1 MVVDKLL
8 HPYATLTHTEVLQCF
23 YKITIV
29 LKRNQEGNFV
39 ILHTQLFKRYHSPMI
54 TKNRG
59 IFKLKVSDLFPIKDG
74 LLHLIFPEKCIVCQ
88 GELSPQDTQLCPF
101 CFMDLD
107 YTHYE
112 KYSEASKVDKLFWGR
127 VPVKQTYSHLFFKK
141 GGSTQQIL
149 HELKYQYNAQIG
161 RNFGEHIG
169 HTLKGKKEWNGV
181 DFLVPVPIHPK
192 KVFSRG
198 YNQSVLI
205 AEGIAKSWGC
215 PIRTLGIKKI
225 RHTTS
230 QTQKGRFLRWDNV
243 KNNFSL
249 NINDDFNG
257 KHIAFVDDV
266 ITTGATLESLIRLVL
281 NKYPDIRISIISL
294 AFAA

>member
-1 MVVDKLL
+1 M
-8 HPYATLTHTEVLQCF
+8 EVLYCF
-23 YKITIV
+23 HKITAV
-29 LKRNQEGNFV
+29 LKRYQEGNFV
-39 ILHTQLFKRYHSPMI
+39 ILHTQLFIRYHSPMI
-54 TKNRG
+54 TKNRAL
-59 IFKLKVSDLFPIKDG
+59 FKLKLSDLFRLKGP
-74 LLHLIFPEKCIVCQ
+74 LFHLIFPEKCIVCE
-88 GELSPQDTQLCPF
+88 GELSPQDAQLCPF

-127 VPVKQTYSHLFFKK
+127 VSVEQTYSHLFFKK

-149 HELKYQYNAQIG
+149 HELKYTFNAQLG

-169 HTLKGKKEWNGV
+169 HTLKRKKEWSDV

-192 KVFSRG
+192 KAFSRG
-198 YNQSVLI
+198 YNQSVLL
-205 AEGIAKSWGC
+205 AEGISQSLGC
-215 PIRTLGIKKI
+215 PIHTLGLKKT

-243 KNNFSL
+243 NNNFSL
-249 NINDDFNG
+249 TNKDDFNG

-281 NKYPDIRISIISL
+281 DKYPDIRISIISL

>member
-1 MVVDKLL
+1 M
-8 HPYATLTHTEVLQCF
+8 EVLYCF
-23 YKITIV
+23 HKITAD
-29 LKRNQEGNFV
+29 LKRYQEGNFV
-39 ILHTQLFKRYHSPMI
+39 ILHTQLFIRYHSLMI
-54 TKNRG
+54 TKNRAL
-59 IFKLKVSDLFPIKDG
+59 FKLKLSDSFHLKGPLF
-74 LLHLIFPEKCIVCQ
+74 HLIFPEKCIVCQ
-88 GELSPQDTQLCPF
+88 GELSPHDAQLCPF
-101 CFMDLD
+101 CLTDLD

-112 KYSEASKVDKLFWGR
+112 KYLGASKVDKLFWGR
-127 VPVKQTYSHLFFKK
+127 VPVEKTYSHLFFKK

-149 HELKYQYNAQIG
+149 HELKYTFNAQVG
-161 RNFGEHIG
+161 RTFGEQIG
-169 HTLKGKKEWNGV
+169 HTLKEKKEWSDI

-192 KVFSRG
+192 KAFSRG

-205 AEGIAKSWGC
+205 AEGISKSLGC
-215 PIRTLGIKKI
+215 PIHTLGLKKT

-243 KNNFSL
+243 NNNFSL
-249 NINDDFNG
+249 TNNDDFNG

-281 NKYPDIRISIISL
+281 DKYPDIRISIISL